1 MMNEVSLNFLKWLE
15 ERGYKDIADKIKQNS
30 RSLSQTRRLIYVIP
44 EAFELWKQ
52 FIKESKS

>member
-1 MMNEVSLNFLKWLE
+1 MNEVSLNFLKWLE